1 MKSTYLPS
9 IAAKMNKFAKLD
21 QNEYFYTLITKMYDE
36 KNLRDYLMVVIKI
49 LHVFVWNFNLSI

>member
-49 LHVFVWNFNLSI
+49 LHVFV